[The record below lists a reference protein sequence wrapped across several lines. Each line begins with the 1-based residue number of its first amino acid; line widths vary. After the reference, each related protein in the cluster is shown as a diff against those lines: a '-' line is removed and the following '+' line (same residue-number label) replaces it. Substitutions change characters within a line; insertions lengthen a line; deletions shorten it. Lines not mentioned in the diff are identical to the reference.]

1 MNPLIIFLT
10 FPRKNHLFVT
20 YVSYIP
26 SQGGSHTPGRF
37 KYNIKNDDIYK
48 STKVLSRDF
57 RNLKTHVKRH
67 FENEVHLKNDFD
79 WQKQEN
85 YKGKCETQEHADGM
99 RIARLCYIG
108 YLTGSSK
115 RNFEEEILKS
125 VLNGLDV
132 GDINHSSELYSN
144 FMSFVSEQVTEMLKS
159 FFSSR
164 LDHTGCKPPFNLQA
178 DKGANVHKT
187 RQFTTVVTVVPE
199 FPKWLTHIYLGQPV
213 FKSHDG
219 PGVIQRIIDELNSWH
234 IQGDQV
240 EGGNFDGQFFHLSV
254 PGHLTEVLYLSDQL
268 TSPQDP
274 LHKGSVVDN
283 QIRKN
288 SSFSLLVEMQTICSE
303 IFSTFNWDKH
313 YENFLQ
319 IYEDLDVQMKKP
331 TNFQMKRFANS
342 VGFVFINLRIDYSAT
357 RLELVNVITSKEN
370 SSAAKD
376 RSKAKEAKCVLRK
389 LNYCFFCFSLSG
401 CADIYNVHGIFSNIC
416 QEVNLL
422 PQERLDRVQ
431 DVIGIFSKMMK
442 ALDYSNCP
450 GECL

>member
-1 MNPLIIFLT
+1 MLVTSIIAH
-10 FPRKNHLFVT
+10 N
-20 YVSYIP
+20 SI
-26 SQGGSHTPGRF
+26 Q
-37 KYNIKNDDIYK
+37 I
-48 STKVLSRDF
+48 
-57 RNLKTHVKRH
+57 
-67 FENEVHLKNDFD
+67 
-79 WQKQEN
+79 
-85 YKGKCETQEHADGM
+85 
-99 RIARLCYIG
+99 LC
-108 YLTGSSK
+108 
-115 RNFEEEILKS
+115 
-125 VLNGLDV
+125 
-132 GDINHSSELYSN
+132 H
-144 FMSFVSEQVTEMLKS
+144 SEQATEMLKS

-164 LDHTGCKPPFNLQA
+164 LDHTGWKPSFDLQA
-178 DKGANVHKT
+178 DKGKNVHKT
-187 RQFTTVVTVVPE
+187 RQFTSVVTVAPE
-199 FPKWLTHIYLGQPV
+199 SPKMLTHTYLGQPV

-219 PGVIQRIIDELNSWH
+219 PGVTRRIIDELNSWD

-240 EGGNFDGQFFHLSV
+240 EGGSFDGQFFHLSI
-254 PGHLTEVLYLSDQL
+254 PAHLTEVVHFSDQFIS
-268 TSPQDP
+268 TQDP
-274 LHKGSVVDN
+274 LHKEGVVDN
-283 QIRKN
+283 HICEN
-288 SSFSLLVEMQTICSE
+288 SSFSLLVEIQTVCSE
-303 IFSTFNWDKH
+303 IFSTFIFSKH

-442 ALDYSNCP
+442 VLDYSNCP